1 MTTTPTIYDVAQ
13 RAGVSISTVSLA
25 LNKPDRVQ
33 AATLARIMDVVDE
46 LGFVPKSEAV
56 TRARRGV
63 GRIGV
68 IAPFTSHLTFAQRL
82 NGVLRVASRDERFEV
97 VVYDQESAAVS
108 MLVTLPLTRRVDGL
122 IVMSVPFT
130 EQVAERLL
138 EQQLTTVLVEL
149 QHRRFSSVV
158 IDDAAGGRMVAEY
171 LLGKGHRRLAFIG
184 QAHELQG
191 RVLQSETRLAG
202 FRDGVVAGG
211 GTLAEDDVRLVPHD
225 AGAAAAA
232 ARELLAHTPRP
243 TAIFSH
249 DDVLAGGALRAAREL
264 GLAVPDEVAVVGF
277 DDSEIA
283 APLGLTSI
291 RQPLVESGELAAEM
305 LLAQWAKPSRSI
317 QVSTLRLSLVERGT
331 S

>member
-1 MTTTPTIYDVAQ
+1 MAASPTIYDVAQ

-68 IAPFTSHLTFAQRL
+68 IAPFTSHPTFAQRL
-82 NGVLRVASRDERFEV
+82 NGVLRVASRSAGFEV

-108 MLVTLPLTRRVDGL
+108 MLVSLPLTRRVDGL

-130 EQVAERLL
+130 EQVADRLL
-138 EQQLTTVLVEL
+138 EQNLATVLVEL
-149 QHRRFSSVV
+149 QHPRFSSVV
-158 IDDAAGGRMVAEY
+158 IDDAAGGRMVAEH
-171 LLGKGHRRLAFIG
+171 LLGKGHERLAFIG
-184 QAHELQG
+184 QAHAPSE
-191 RVLQSETRLAG
+191 RVLQSDARLAG
-202 FRDGVVAGG
+202 FREGVGER
-211 GTLAEDDVRLVPHD
+211 LEHNVRLVEHSVD
-225 AGAAAAA
+225 AAAAA
-232 ARELLAHTPRP
+232 ARELLTREDRP
-243 TAIFSH
+243 TAIFTH
-249 DDVLAGGALRAAREL
+249 DDVLASGALRAAREL
-264 GLAVPDEVAVVGF
+264 GLSVPDDVAIVGF

-291 RQPLVESGELAAEM
+291 RQPLAESGELAAEM
-305 LLAQWAKPSRSI
+305 LLAQWAKPSRSTQI
-317 QVSTLRLSLVERGT
+317 TTLQLSLVERET

>member
-1 MTTTPTIYDVAQ
+1 MTTAPTIYDVAQ

-68 IAPFTSHLTFAQRL
+68 IAPFTSHPTFAQRL
-82 NGVLRVASRDERFEV
+82 NGVLRVASRSAGFEV

-108 MLVTLPLTRRVDGL
+108 MLVSLPLTRRVDGL

-130 EQVAERLL
+130 DQVADRLL
-138 EQQLTTVLVEL
+138 EQRLTTVLVEL
-149 QHRRFSSVV
+149 QHPRFSSVV
-158 IDDAAGGRMVAEY
+158 IDDAAGGRMVAEH
-171 LLGKGHRRLAFIG
+171 LLGKGHERLAFIG
-184 QAHELQG
+184 QAHEPSE
-191 RVLQSETRLAG
+191 RVLQSDARLAG
-202 FRDGVVAGG
+202 FRAGLG
-211 GTLAEDDVRLVPHD
+211 SVDPDIRLVEHSVD
-225 AGAAAAA
+225 AAAAA
-232 ARELLAHTPRP
+232 ARELLVREDRP

-249 DDVLAGGALRAAREL
+249 DDVLASGALRAAREL
-264 GLAVPDEVAVVGF
+264 GLSVPDDVAVVGF

-291 RQPLVESGELAAEM
+291 RQPLAESGELAAEM
-305 LLAQWAKPSRSI
+305 LLAQWAKPSRSTQI
-317 QVSTLRLSLVERGT
+317 TTLQLSLVERET

>member
-1 MTTTPTIYDVAQ
+1 MDTPPTIYDVAQ

-68 IAPFTSHLTFAQRL
+68 IAPFTSHPTFAQRL
-82 NGVLRVASRDERFEV
+82 NGVLRVASRSAGFEV

-108 MLVTLPLTRRVDGL
+108 MLETLPLTRRVDGL

-130 EQVAERLL
+130 DQVADRLI
-138 EQQLTTVLVEL
+138 EQRLTTVLVEL
-149 QHRRFSSVV
+149 RHPRFSSVV
-158 IDDAAGGRMVAEY
+158 IDDGAAGRMGAEPR
-171 LLGKGHRRLAFIG
+171 LGKGHTRPAFIG
-184 QAHELQG
+184 QAHEPSE
-191 RVLQSETRLAG
+191 RVLQSDARLAG
-202 FRDGVVAGG
+202 FRDGVGEQ
-211 GTLAEDDVRLVPHD
+211 LDVRLVEHSVD
-225 AGAAAAA
+225 AAAAA
-232 ARELLAHTPRP
+232 ARELLVSEDRP

-249 DDVLAGGALRAAREL
+249 DDVLASGALRAAREL
-264 GLAVPDEVAVVGF
+264 GLSVPGEVAVVGF

-283 APLGLTSI
+283 APL
-291 RQPLVESGELAAEM
+291 
-305 LLAQWAKPSRSI
+305 
-317 QVSTLRLSLVERGT
+317 
-331 S
+331 